1 MMICM
6 CLNCPEGLNFSF
18 RGWTENLE
26 LIWLYPLTQSKKKKK
41 KKISNGTL
49 IAYLSRGNFYF
60 YLKTK
65 QVMMREETR
74 KKRPITNNDV
84 FIETNVSCS
93 LHRKTRTQLTTEKKK
108 IKILLAFLP
117 FNKSK
122 STNHQES
129 LCSLQFSPLL
139 KTLPKK

>member
-1 MMICM
+1 
-6 CLNCPEGLNFSF
+6 
-18 RGWTENLE
+18 
-26 LIWLYPLTQSKKKKK
+26 
-41 KKISNGTL
+41 
-49 IAYLSRGNFYF
+49 
-60 YLKTK
+60 
-65 QVMMREETR
+65 MMREETR

-84 FIETNVSCS
+84 
-93 LHRKTRTQLTTEKKK
+93 LLRTAFLVPSTEKRGLSSQQKKKK

-117 FNKSK
+117 FNKSKSK